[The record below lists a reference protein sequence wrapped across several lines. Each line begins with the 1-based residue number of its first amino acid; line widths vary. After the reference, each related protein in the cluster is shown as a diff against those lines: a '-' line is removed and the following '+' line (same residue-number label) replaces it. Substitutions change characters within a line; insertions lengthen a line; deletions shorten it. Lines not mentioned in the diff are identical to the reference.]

1 MKKRIGQFAFL
12 WLLLVSLSGCVGP
25 RPLVVRETLAPPQS
39 PDHPHTLYVQLRNQ
53 GSGEGQVEVIA
64 RLRSQGTSQVVAET
78 SEAVDL
84 QPHET
89 LTVTLALQ
97 PTAPGPYTIDVETHY
112 PPE

>member
-1 MKKRIGQFAFL
+1 MKKRTGQFAFL

-25 RPLVVRETLAPPQS
+25 RPLVIQETLAPPQS
-39 PDHPHTLYVQLRNQ
+39 PDHPHNLYVQLRNQ

-64 RLRSQGTSQVVAET
+64 RLRSQGTRQVVAET
-78 SEAVDL
+78 SEAIDL
-84 QPHET
+84 RPHET